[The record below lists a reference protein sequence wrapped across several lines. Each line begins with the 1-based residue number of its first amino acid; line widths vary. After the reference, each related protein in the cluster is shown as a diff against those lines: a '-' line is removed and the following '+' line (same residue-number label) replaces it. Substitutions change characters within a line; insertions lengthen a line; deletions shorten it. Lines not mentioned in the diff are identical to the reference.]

1 MGDGREPTRAPQH
14 AYAVGESETDGVER
28 LLPKL
33 PELAEF
39 VRTIPDLAP
48 SQCFSPLQRCGSRS
62 TSSIRSWLGERTT
75 RTAEVRGVEASDDS
89 SAGSKALA
97 KFVRKRTIQP
107 PAPSA
112 SAIST
117 FAAQNGIWRLAW
129 PGEEAVGLLPPNDL
143 FQEDPGWRGWRLR
156 FQVQGAVRE
165 RQKQEEDNL

>member
-1 MGDGREPTRAPQH
+1 MFPRQRLGFTSARGRRGRRRWPGLARRRE
-14 AYAVGESETDGVER
+14 GEHGWVNHLVDGVER
-28 LLPKL
+28 LMPKL

-48 SQCFSPLQRCGSRS
+48 SQCFSPLQRSGSRS
-62 TSSIRSWLGERTT
+62 TSSIRSWPGERTT

-117 FAAQNGIWRLAW
+117 FAAQNGLWRLAW
-129 PGEEAVGLLPPNDL
+129 PGEEAVGLLPPDDL
-143 FQEDPGWRGWRLR
+143 FQEDPG
-156 FQVQGAVRE
+156 
-165 RQKQEEDNL
+165 